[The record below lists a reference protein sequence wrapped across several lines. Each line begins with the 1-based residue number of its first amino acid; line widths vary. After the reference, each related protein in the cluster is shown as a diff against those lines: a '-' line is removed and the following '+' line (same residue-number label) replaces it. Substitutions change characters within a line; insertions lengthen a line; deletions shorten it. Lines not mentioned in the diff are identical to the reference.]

1 MKLSK
6 REIILLV
13 TLFVIIIGYGY
24 YNYIYTPINENVNA
38 LEEQVAHAEQTVK
51 EYRLKAIPENKLY
64 EDYEHAVQHT
74 TSITNKYYSDMLEA
88 EIILD
93 MKNIIEG
100 AGIEVNS
107 MNFSNPTYTTVMP
120 RVEGNGAGS
129 LLEDLALSF
138 KNPIEEEN
146 STTQV
151 NPEKNEQ
158 VKYMSITLSFTGTYN
173 NIKNF
178 ISRINNN
185 RYHLIINNLVLNSAG
200 ENGMFVGTAVIDV
213 YSIPHIVS
221 ERENVSSMPVS

>member
-74 TSITNKYYSDMLEA
+74 TSISNRYYSDILQS

-93 MKNIIEG
+93 IKDIIERS
-100 AGIEVNS
+100 GIEVSS
-107 MNFSNPTYTTVMP
+107 MKFSNPTYTTVTP
-120 RVEGNGAGS
+120 RSEGNGSVGF
-129 LLEDLALSF
+129 LENLVLSF
-138 KNPIEEEN
+138 NNPIREEN
-146 STTQV
+146 QTTQDH
-151 NPEKNEQ
+151 PEQNEQ

-221 ERENVSSMPVS
+221 EREQVSSMPVS